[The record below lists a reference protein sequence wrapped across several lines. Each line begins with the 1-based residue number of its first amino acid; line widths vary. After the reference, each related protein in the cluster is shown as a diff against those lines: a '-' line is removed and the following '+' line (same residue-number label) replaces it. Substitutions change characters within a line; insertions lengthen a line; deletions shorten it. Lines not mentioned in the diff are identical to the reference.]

1 MKKKTDTKRNNKIVG
16 NNSKSYNDKHPD
28 NPIHLRPIRMLIAK
42 TPELQDDKGGLHPDH
57 KAIRE
62 LRSLGSVRYIG
73 KQHMETLISKET
85 A

>member
-1 MKKKTDTKRNNKIVG
+1 MKKKTDTKRNDKIVG

-28 NPIHLRPIRMLIAK
+28 NPIHLRPIRMAIAK
-42 TPELQDDKGGLHPDH
+42 TPKLQDDK
-57 KAIRE
+57 AACE

-73 KQHMETLISKET
+73 KQHMETLIPKET